1 MRLSI
6 LQAISFIM
14 AVGLLTACGRSTPA
28 PLVYGTESAR
38 SATAAPETKAPAAA
52 IDAGVHV
59 VAADET
65 LYAVARRSG
74 VALRDLIQAN
84 KLRPPYRLDKGQRLT
99 IPGVRYH
106 RVAAGETLYG
116 ISRRYSVS
124 PYALARTNRVA
135 APYKIRPGQKLRL
148 PASEA
153 KLAVRRP
160 ANTAPQP
167 RRGEALKPVIKPP
180 PKRAGGRFAWPVEG
194 RVISRFGAKANGL
207 HNDGINIAVREGTV
221 VRAADNGVVVYAG
234 NELRGFGNL
243 LLLRHRGG
251 WVTAYGHNQSLD
263 VRVGDVVRRGQR
275 IARAGSTGN
284 ITRAQ
289 LHFEIRKGRRAVNPA
304 RYLAVKQVLVDPH
317 THAAGQVL
325 DELPGDPA
333 VAGAPGHGPFD
344 GLGAQVIFA
353 DVEGIMFA
361 IARQHGEKFIL
372 AAIVEAQPQTEAV
385 GKGDL
390 LLHRLG
396 RIDRGGA
403 FILHHVAGH
412 QMAAVRGGVEN
423 DVAGPPLDT
432 SLQHGLE

>member
-1 MRLSI
+1 M
-6 LQAISFIM
+6 
-14 AVGLLTACGRSTPA
+14 GLLTACGRSTPA
-28 PLVYGTESAR
+28 PLVYGTQSAQTAK
-38 SATAAPETKAPAAA
+38 SAPGKKAPGAA
-52 IDAGVHV
+52 IGAGVHV

-84 KLRPPYRLDKGQRLT
+84 KLRPPYRLDKGQRLS

-135 APYKIRPGQKLRL
+135 APYNIRPGQKLRL

-153 KLAVRRP
+153 TLAARRP
-160 ANTAPQP
+160 ANTALQP
-167 RRGEALKPVIKPP
+167 RRKQTLKPVIKPAP
-180 PKRAGGRFAWPVEG
+180 RRAGGRFAWPVEG

-207 HNDGINIAVREGTV
+207 HNDGINIAVREGTA

-251 WVTAYGHNQSLD
+251 WVTAYGHNQTLD

-275 IARAGSTGN
+275 IARSGSTGN
-284 ITRAQ
+284 ITRSQ

-304 RYLAVKQVLVDPH
+304 KFLAVKQALVDPH
-317 THAAGQVL
+317 AHAAGQVL
-325 DELPGDPA
+325 DELPGHPA
-333 VAGAPGHGPFD
+333 VAGAPRHGPFD
-344 GLGAQVIFA
+344 GLGAQFIFA
-353 DVEGIMFA
+353 DVEGIMLA

-372 AAIVEAQPQTEAV
+372 AAIVEAQPQTET
-385 GKGDL
+385 
-390 LLHRLG
+390 
-396 RIDRGGA
+396 
-403 FILHHVAGH
+403 
-412 QMAAVRGGVEN
+412 VR
-423 DVAGPPLDT
+423 
-432 SLQHGLE
+432 